1 MTDVRRETIPLLWS
15 AVRERASAKGVFC
28 LFFYHGDTQY
38 PCSCRRTKLPGRA
51 VHREV
56 REIGMRWVREEIVTD
71 ARGFI
76 FLHFLKRHWTSI
88 GALSSHSVKIQVWNL
103 EY

>member
-1 MTDVRRETIPLLWS
+1 MSEGRQFHCYGAQYEKERRP
-15 AVRERASAKGVFC
+15 KVFFV

-38 PCSCRRTKLPGRA
+38 PSSCRRTKLPGRA